1 MAEQSLKSTTV
12 HGLGWSA
19 IDNVARL
26 GVSFIVSIVLAR
38 ILSPKEYGLIGI
50 LSIFITIFNA
60 IVDSGFT
67 NALIRKKNATDVDYS
82 TVFFVNLFVS
92 MLITV
97 ALFFCARPIACFFGR
112 EELIAITQVMSC
124 VVFINALCI
133 VQRARTT
140 TAIDFKTQ
148 TKITFISAI
157 ISGIIGIT
165 MAYMGYGVWA
175 LVGQQISC
183 QIITT
188 VLFWVYNKWF
198 PSLVF
203 SWESFREMW
212 SFGWKLLVSGLIDTL
227 WKEIYQVV
235 IGKCYTPATL
245 GLYTRAKQFSDMCS
259 TNLTQAVQRVTYPVL
274 SSIQDDRDRLKTA
287 YQRVIKT
294 TMLPTFVLMYGMA
307 AVAKP
312 MIIVLIGEK
321 WLGCVGFLQ
330 IICIYGALYP
340 LHAINLNILQVQ
352 GRSDL
357 FLKLEIIKKII
368 NIGPLLL
375 GIFVDIYLMVGS
387 SIITSV
393 ISYYLNAYYSGP
405 FLNYSIK
412 EQIKDILPS
421 LGVAVAMA
429 IPVAAMSYIPLNA
442 FILLGLQV
450 IVGAI
455 IVIGIC
461 EITKLPEYIEI
472 KSIAIPMLNKIIK
485 RKQIQFNYGQQT
497 YHSNQSVTSQ
507 SR

>member
-1 MAEQSLKSTTV
+1 MADESLKSKTV

-19 IDNVARL
+19 IDNISRI

-38 ILSPKEYGLIGI
+38 LLSPDEYGLIGI
-50 LSIFITIFNA
+50 LTIFISVFNA

-67 NALIRKKNATDVDYS
+67 NALIRKNNASDTDYS
-82 TVFFVNLFVS
+82 TVFYVNMVVS
-92 MLITV
+92 VFMAA
-97 ALFFCARPIACFFGR
+97 ALFLCARPIASFFGR
-112 EELIAITQVMSC
+112 EELVALTQAMSC
-124 VVFINALCI
+124 IVIINALSI
-133 VQRARTT
+133 VQKARTT
-140 TAIDFKTQ
+140 KAIDFKIQ
-148 TKITFISAI
+148 TKITLISAI
-157 ISGIIGIT
+157 ISGVIGIV

-183 QIITT
+183 QLLTT
-188 VLFWVYNKWF
+188 ALFWIYNKWL

-235 IGKCYTPATL
+235 IGKCYAPETL
-245 GLYTRAKQFSDMCS
+245 GLYTRAKQFSDLCS
-259 TNLTQAVQRVTYPVL
+259 TNLTSIIQRVSYPVL
-274 SSIQDDRDRLKTA
+274 SSIQDDKVRLREA
-287 YQRVIKT
+287 YKKVIKT
-294 TMLPTFVLMYGMA
+294 TMLPTFVLMFGMA

-312 MIIVLIGEK
+312 MIMVLIGEK

-340 LHAINLNILQVQ
+340 LHAINLNMLQVQ

-387 SIITSV
+387 SIITSC

-412 EQIKDILPS
+412 EQVKDILPS
-421 LGVAVAMA
+421 LGVAVGMA
-429 IPVAAMSYIPLNA
+429 IPVWAMTLVPINA
-442 FILLGLQV
+442 FILLPLQIVVGAV
-450 IVGAI
+450 IVIA
-455 IVIGIC
+455 IC
-461 EITKLPEYIEI
+461 ETKKLPEYIEI
-472 KSIAIPMLNKIIK
+472 KGIAMPFINKII
-485 RKQIQFNYGQQT
+485 RKK
-497 YHSNQSVTSQ
+497 
-507 SR
+507 

>member
-1 MAEQSLKSTTV
+1 MADESLKSKTV

-19 IDNVARL
+19 IDNISRI

-38 ILSPKEYGLIGI
+38 LLSPDEYGLIGI
-50 LSIFITIFNA
+50 LTIFISVFNA

-67 NALIRKKNATDVDYS
+67 NALIRKNNASDTDYS
-82 TVFFVNLFVS
+82 TVFYVNMVVS
-92 MLITV
+92 VFMAA
-97 ALFFCARPIACFFGR
+97 ALFLCARPIASFFGR
-112 EELIAITQVMSC
+112 EELVALTQAMSC
-124 VVFINALCI
+124 IVIINALSI
-133 VQRARTT
+133 VQKARTT
-140 TAIDFKTQ
+140 KAIDFKIQ
-148 TKITFISAI
+148 TKITLISAI
-157 ISGIIGIT
+157 ISGVIGIV

-183 QIITT
+183 QLLTT
-188 VLFWVYNKWF
+188 ALFWIYNKWL

-235 IGKCYTPATL
+235 IGKCYAPETL
-245 GLYTRAKQFSDMCS
+245 GLYTRAKQFSDLCS
-259 TNLTQAVQRVTYPVL
+259 TNLTSIIQRVSYPVL
-274 SSIQDDRDRLKTA
+274 SSIQDDKVRLREA
-287 YQRVIKT
+287 YKKVIKT
-294 TMLPTFVLMYGMA
+294 TMLPTFVLMFGMA

-312 MIIVLIGEK
+312 MIMVLIGEK

-340 LHAINLNILQVQ
+340 LHAINLNMLQVQ

-387 SIITSV
+387 SIITSC

-412 EQIKDILPS
+412 EQVKDILPS
-421 LGVAVAMA
+421 LGVAVGMA
-429 IPVAAMSYIPLNA
+429 IPVWAMTLVPINA
-442 FILLGLQV
+442 FILLPLQIVVGAV
-450 IVGAI
+450 IVIA
-455 IVIGIC
+455 IC
-461 EITKLPEYIEI
+461 ETKKLPEYIEI
-472 KSIAIPMLNKIIK
+472 KGIAMPFINKIIRNK
-485 RKQIQFNYGQQT
+485 
-497 YHSNQSVTSQ
+497 
-507 SR
+507 